1 VLHKLGLAQ
10 VVSFLVVKPT
20 YPDSNPR
27 FDVCIIYLRLII
39 FSVVDDV
46 PVDTS
51 SSTARRLLID
61 FMNLKIKSIQS
72 FKDVHRDMM
81 CVCVF
86 IGVSAHIC
94 MSICVCT
101 V

>member
-1 VLHKLGLAQ
+1 VLHKLGLTQ
-10 VVSFLVVKPT
+10 IVSFLVVKSN
-20 YPDSNPR
+20 YSGSNPR
-27 FDVCIIYLRLII
+27 FDMCITYLRLII
-39 FSVVDDV
+39 LSVVDDV

-61 FMNLKIKSIQS
+61 FMNIKIKSIQS
-72 FKDVHRDMM
+72 FRDVYRGRMY
-81 CVCVF
+81 VRVF

-94 MSICVCT
+94 MNICICT